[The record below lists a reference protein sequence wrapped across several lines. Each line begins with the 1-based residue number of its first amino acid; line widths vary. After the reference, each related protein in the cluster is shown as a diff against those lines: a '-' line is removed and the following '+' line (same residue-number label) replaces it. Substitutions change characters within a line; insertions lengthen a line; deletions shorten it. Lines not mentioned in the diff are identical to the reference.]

1 MITKLAGI
9 NYEAF
14 DEMSKGN
21 ICGVFD
27 SEENLVK
34 LDEKLPDPTIAEVIG
49 VIIGGMY
56 GLSIDELTESLSE
69 SDDVKAIL
77 YQKFEKMAKYAQDK
91 FEFTIF
97 DKV

>member
-14 DEMSKGN
+14 DKMSKENLTGM
-21 ICGVFD
+21 FD
-27 SEENLVK
+27 LEENLVK

-49 VIIGGMY
+49 VIVGGAY
-56 GLSIDELTESLSE
+56 GLSIDDLTKSITSQDDAKKEL
-69 SDDVKAIL
+69 DKM
-77 YQKFEKMAKYAQDK
+77 FEKMTKYMKDN
-91 FEFTIF
+91 FEFTMF